1 MKRKVTSV
9 LELARYKVGTVA
21 YWLAL
26 RTNAPVPDLR
36 EEDVWLT
43 NVHPKQLYKGPY
55 KKLWPTHAKLPKL
68 HHVDFNT
75 LVTVL
80 VSELCV
86 EEFRVVEIIRS
97 NDTGEF
103 FYSNEDDEW
112 MPETN
117 LFDTVTAARKERSR
131 ILGMI
136 RKWAKD
142 N

>member
-9 LELARYKVGTVA
+9 LELARYKVGTLA
-21 YWLAL
+21 YWVAL
-26 RTNAPVPDLR
+26 RTNTTVPDLK

-55 KKLWPTHAKLPKL
+55 RKLWPYYAKLPRL

-75 LVTVL
+75 LVTIL
-80 VSELCV
+80 VSELCI
-86 EEFRVVEIIRS
+86 EEFKITEIIRS

-103 FYSNEDDEW
+103 FYCNEDDEW
-112 MPETN
+112 MPEAN
-117 LFDTVTAARKERSR
+117 LFDTATAARKERAR
-131 ILGMI
+131 ILKMM

-142 N
+142 D

>member
-1 MKRKVTSV
+1 MSRKVTSV
-9 LELARYKVGTVA
+9 LELARYKVGTTA
-21 YWLAL
+21 YWVAL
-26 RTNAPVPDLR
+26 RTNTAVPPLK

-55 KKLWPTHAKLPKL
+55 KKLWPYHAILPKL

-75 LVTVL
+75 LVTIL

-86 EEFRVVEIIRS
+86 EEFKVIEIIRS

-103 FYSNEDDEW
+103 FYANEDDEW
-112 MPETN
+112 MPEAN
-117 LFDTVTAARKERSR
+117 LFDTVAAARRERAR
-131 ILGMI
+131 ILRMM

-142 N
+142 D